1 VTPSPAATAVATVAP
16 GGSLDPSL
24 SDAGIVARVT
34 ITNDTPGGRDG
45 THEIIGLEADSSYCL
60 PDLGDPTYTAV
71 AWYDDAPIGKI
82 HRFSVSV
89 PSADIPTEDG
99 STMGIEDG
107 GVSFDFVSAS
117 GFGTQYTGAA
127 GRPNEGSS
135 TINVTRSGDSLT
147 LDFEGETYVGVTFAG
162 EMICA
167 DG

>member
-1 VTPSPAATAVATVAP
+1 
-16 GGSLDPSL
+16 
-24 SDAGIVARVT
+24 VT
-34 ITNDTPGGRDG
+34 ITGDTYAHRDG
-45 THEIIGLEADSSYCL
+45 THEIVGLADDGSSCSPNL
-60 PDLGDPTYTAV
+60 SEPTYTAV

-89 PSADIPTEDG
+89 PSSDIPTEDG
-99 STMGIEDG
+99 TTTGIEDG

-117 GFGTQYTGAA
+117 GIGTQYTGAA

-135 TINVTRSGDSLT
+135 TINVTRSGDSLIF
-147 LDFEGETYVGVTFAG
+147 DFEGQTYVSVMFAG